1 MALGELRVSPWS
13 SGLGCCGI
21 KQAFGVSLGFTSTLL
36 HMDDIRLVSQRCTD
50 AHSRPSEGGREV

>member
-21 KQAFGVSLGFTSTLL
+21 KQAFGVSLGLALTLP
-36 HMDDIRLVSQRCTD
+36 HTDDIRLVSRHFSD
-50 AHSRPSEGGREV
+50 ARSKPSEG